1 MIAYGLWC
9 YMTQSPRSFELLQ
22 GPEVEALVYLYSS
35 SRNPS
40 RPLPHFVCTMAQRL
54 GASAKARARANNGQ
68 DRGWAP
74 LRADAP
80 GRLPRRRGSFP
91 DLDTAEARASA
102 VEDLRKDVYAA
113 SSIPGVTSRIR
124 FLRKALRRW
133 KQSPWPITVEKVE
146 RVGAALKRGNYASAD
161 AYLSQYRVSSERR
174 GYDITGPLARA
185 FKDADRACKRGIGAG
200 VKSMGFPF
208 DRLKELPGTHRPWVA
223 NGPVSPRYAMVVGA
237 WFLAREVELSTARAC
252 LVSVT
257 EGACPAVSWCLPAT
271 KADLKAE

>member
-9 YMTQSPRSFELLQ
+9 YVTQSPRSFELLQ

-54 GASAKARARANNGQ
+54 GASAKARARANNDQ

-113 SSIPGVTSRIR
+113 SSIPGVTSRMR
-124 FLRKALRRW
+124 FFRKALRRW
-133 KQSPWPITVEKVE
+133 NQSPWPITVEKIE
-146 RVGAALKRGNYASAD
+146 RVGAALKKGKYASPD
-161 AYLSQYRVSSERR
+161 AYLSQYRVSTEHR
-174 GYDITGPLARA
+174 GYDISGP
-185 FKDADRACKRGIGAG
+185 
-200 VKSMGFPF
+200 
-208 DRLKELPGTHRPWVA
+208 
-223 NGPVSPRYAMVVGA
+223 SPSLM
-237 WFLAREVELSTARAC
+237 
-252 LVSVT
+252 
-257 EGACPAVSWCLPAT
+257 GACPAVSWCLPAT
-271 KADLKAE
+271 QADRRRLGSNAHITANASARSRLFAPHVP